1 MLTTNDTKQI
11 QLVFVS
17 GTNDLGQPIYKNRF
31 YRSVNPA
38 NATLDNVYA
47 FGQAVA
53 ALSEWPLDRVI
64 LATDQ
69 EIYDVV

>member
-1 MLTTNDTKQI
+1 MLTTNDTKHI
-11 QLVFVS
+11 QLIFVS
-17 GTNDLGQPIYKNRF
+17 GTNELGQPIFKNRF
-31 YRSVNPA
+31 YRNVNPA

-53 ALSEWPLDRVI
+53 ALTEWPLDRVI
-64 LATDQ
+64 LAIDQ